1 MERRME
7 EGVKVGDPETRRKDT
22 AGLQTWG
29 QGGMGVGKT
38 ARWSKSWCFP
48 DVSQGIFP

>member
-7 EGVKVGDPETRRKDT
+7 EGVKVGDPEKRRKDT

-29 QGGMGVGKT
+29 QGGVGAGK
-38 ARWSKSWCFP
+38 AA
-48 DVSQGIFP
+48 QME